1 MRTLDRY
8 IIRSFLYTALLFF
21 VIIISLRVVVD
32 LDVNLTDFLKG
43 GASGGE
49 KFVNVVSYYFY
60 QIPLYVIELGGI
72 IIVASAAFTL
82 ARMNHSNELTAI
94 MASGVSLRRVIAP
107 IFLFAVLLDVAI
119 ICDQEY
125 LIPSIAD
132 KMLRSRDELPS
143 EKEIRVRL
151 MTDEAGS
158 VWYSPKLDPNT
169 RTMAHPLVLARS
181 PDGTA
186 VGVISGTTAKEEEES
201 FGWSF
206 TDGKIKGVGV
216 NWKET
221 PDCRRVFTIAGPDA
235 IIAAI
240 EKKERI
246 DKNPTPEQMKD
257 FEARLLANG
266 AKNVDVGDYNY
277 GLSITAKK
285 FEPDPAARAAST
297 NPDSQGSDE
306 PRGGRLIEP
315 QFTFRAAHGEMLGT
329 IRGSQALWAEGAEGG
344 YWQIDQGSLF
354 FPSDLKTRDID
365 LRQSSR
371 YLDYMSSRSLTQL
384 INLKKVPDRKAAL
397 LTRHIRFTDPINNIV
412 MLLLGLP
419 FILSRERNIKASAS
433 LCLMIVA
440 MFYVFIYICRYMNVD
455 PTIAAWLPILLFG
468 PISFVMLDSVKT

>member
-21 VIIISLRVVVD
+21 VIIISLRVVID
-32 LDVNLTDFLKG
+32 LNFNLDDFLKG
-43 GASGGE
+43 NASSAE
-49 KFVNVVSYYFY
+49 KFQHMASYYLF
-60 QIPLYVIELGGI
+60 QIPAYVIELGGI
-72 IIVASAAFTL
+72 LIVASAAFTL

-94 MASGVSLRRVIAP
+94 LASGVSLHRVIVP
-107 IFLFAVLLDVAI
+107 IFIFAVLLDVAI

-132 KMLRSRDELPS
+132 RMVRSRDELPG

-169 RTMAHPLVLARS
+169 GTMNRPLVLARS

-186 VGVISGTTAKEEEES
+186 VGVISGETATEEK
-201 FGWSF
+201 FGWRF
-206 TDGKIKGVGV
+206 TDGKIKSVGV
-216 NWKET
+216 KWKET
-221 PDCRRVFTIAGPDA
+221 PDCQRVFTIAGPDA

-240 EKKERI
+240 EKKSQG
-246 DKNPTPEQMKD
+246 DKNLTPEQIKN
-257 FEARLLANG
+257 FEAALLANG
-266 AKNVDVGDYNY
+266 AKNIDVGDNNY
-277 GLSITAKK
+277 GLSITAER
-285 FEPDPAARAAST
+285 FDPAPVPSRPAST
-297 NPDSQGSDE
+297 NPDTQSTEE

-315 QFTFRAAHGEMLGT
+315 RFTFRAGHGEMLGT

-344 YWQIDQGSLF
+344 YWQIDEGNLF
-354 FPSDLKTRDID
+354 FPSDLKTREID

-371 YLDYMSSRSLTQL
+371 YLDYMSSSSLTQL
-384 INLKKVPDRKAAL
+384 IHLKKVPDLKAAML
-397 LTRHIRFTDPINNIV
+397 SRHIRFTDPINNIV

-455 PTIAAWLPILLFG
+455 PAIAAWLPILLFG

>member
-8 IIRSFLYTALLFF
+8 IIRTFLYTALLFF
-21 VIIISLRVVVD
+21 VIIISLRVVID
-32 LDVNLTDFLKG
+32 LNFNLDDFLKG
-43 GASGGE
+43 NTSSVE
-49 KFVNVVSYYFY
+49 KFQNMASYYLY
-60 QIPLYVIELGGI
+60 QIPAYVIELGGI
-72 IIVASAAFTL
+72 IIIASAAFTL

-94 MASGVSLRRVIAP
+94 LASGVSLHRVIVP

-125 LIPSIAD
+125 LIPNIAD
-132 KMLRSRDELPS
+132 KMVRSRDELPG

-151 MTDEAGS
+151 MVDEAGS

-169 RTMAHPLVLARS
+169 RTMNHPLVLARS

-186 VGVISGTTAKEEEES
+186 VGVISGATAKEEK
-201 FGWSF
+201 FGWRF
-206 TDGKIKGVGV
+206 TDGKIKGVGAD
-216 NWKET
+216 WKET
-221 PDCRRVFTIAGPDA
+221 PDCQRVFTVAGPDA

-240 EKKERI
+240 EAKERS
-246 DKNPTPEQMKD
+246 DKNLAPEQMKA
-257 FEARLLANG
+257 FEAALLASG
-266 AKNVDVGDYNY
+266 AKNVDVGDVNY
-277 GLSITAKK
+277 GLSITAQK
-285 FEPDPAARAAST
+285 FEPDPAPARSATT
-297 NPDSQGSDE
+297 NPDSQAGEE

-329 IRGSQALWAEGAEGG
+329 IRGTQALWAEGAEGG
-344 YWQIDQGSLF
+344 YWQIDGGNLF

-371 YLDYMSSRSLTQL
+371 YLDYMSSKSLAQL

>member
-1 MRTLDRY
+1 
-8 IIRSFLYTALLFF
+8 LLFF
-21 VIIISLRVVVD
+21 VIIISLRVVID
-32 LDVNLTDFLKG
+32 LNFNMDDFLKG
-43 GASGGE
+43 NASSAE
-49 KFVNVVSYYFY
+49 KFQNMVSYYLY
-60 QIPLYVIELGGI
+60 QIPAYVIELGGI
-72 IIVASAAFTL
+72 LIVASAAFTL

-94 MASGVSLRRVIAP
+94 LASGVSLHRVIVP

-132 KMLRSRDELPS
+132 KMVRSRDDLPG
-143 EKEIRVRL
+143 EKEIHVRL

-158 VWYSPKLDPNT
+158 VWYSPKLDPAHS
-169 RTMAHPLVLARS
+169 TMSRPLVLVRS

-186 VGVISGTTAKEEEES
+186 VGVVSGAMAKEEK
-201 FGWSF
+201 FGWCF
-206 TDGKIKGVGV
+206 TDGKIKGVGAD
-216 NWKET
+216 WKET
-221 PDCRRVFTIAGPDA
+221 PDCQRVFTIAGPDA

-240 EKKERI
+240 EKKELSDR
-246 DKNPTPEQMKD
+246 NPTPEQMKD
-257 FEARLLANG
+257 FEAVLLANG
-266 AKNVDVGDYNY
+266 AKNVDVGDNNY
-277 GLSITAKK
+277 GLSITARK

-297 NPDSQGSDE
+297 NPDAQGSEE
-306 PRGGRLIEP
+306 PRGGRLIDP

-329 IRGSQALWAEGAEGG
+329 IRGTQALWAEGAEGG
-344 YWQIDQGSLF
+344 YWQIDGGNLF

-371 YLDYMSSRSLTQL
+371 YLDYMSSSNLAKL

-412 MLLLGLP
+412 MLILGLP

-440 MFYVFIYICRYMNVD
+440 MFYVFIYVCRYMNVD

-468 PISFVMLDSVKT
+468 PIAFVMLDSVKT